1 MSHKK
6 AIKNKTQKGN
16 KTSNNQQKERR
27 KGPPPF
33 SRWAPVSENAQRA
46 RASDVSQQ
54 QKQLLVCGNTEGKKH
69 PPFFDFFQSIKFFL
83 IVPSKKR
90 KKSFTHSARDIEES
104 IHIT

>member
-1 MSHKK
+1 VSHKK

-16 KTSNNQQKERR
+16 KTSNNQQKERI

-69 PPFFDFFQSIKFFL
+69 PPFFEFFQSIKFFL
-83 IVPSKKR
+83 MCLQKNVRRVLLTPREI
-90 KKSFTHSARDIEES
+90 
-104 IHIT
+104 